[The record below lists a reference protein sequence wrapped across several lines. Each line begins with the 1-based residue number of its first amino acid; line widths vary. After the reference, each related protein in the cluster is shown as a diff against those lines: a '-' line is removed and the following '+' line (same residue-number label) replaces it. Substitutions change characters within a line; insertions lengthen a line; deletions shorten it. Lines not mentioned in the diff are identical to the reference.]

1 MRSVNGFPCL
11 NCADEVLAKRQID
24 PREGLQGTQ
33 LQERAES
40 ERERT
45 ALGVNAPQSGA
56 AIGARLNV
64 YA

>member
-11 NCADEVLAKRQID
+11 NCADEVLAKRHID

-33 LQERAES
+33 LEARA
-40 ERERT
+40 ERERHRT
-45 ALGVNAPQSGA
+45 PGVNAPEPGA
-56 AIGARLNV
+56 TTGSLLNL